1 MSKVDRAKLLA
12 IDDLFDIEIKKYDIT
27 LEEIMMLPVEALKG
41 ISVLIAEELTE
52 IFNIRNIGDL
62 LTTEITKEQVR
73 RAQKKGISIG
83 DLKTWRMI
91 AKRVYSI
98 DGITKDQKERT
109 IALLGLKGAGKT
121 TLVKLLQ
128 QDISLDTL
136 FDVAPSENI
145 GQFEIQAKNVNLTL
159 WDVQS
164 KFVEKFINKVSAAYF
179 NRVEL
184 ILFVI
189 DIKDSSNFE
198 EVIKYFENVINMI
211 KKLDDFPEFF
221 IIFNKAD
228 PEFIESP
235 TFRANYDNLKPRLEN
250 MLLTNKISFQI
261 FVSSVYSVSG
271 IETASEISKIAETVK
286 KRKKRGKKA
295 DQTEP
300 LEEKFTELYTV
311 VDNLFDL
318 VLKLTSSINHR
329 LEVLEEKVSF
339 IDYNNFELTS
349 VKEPEPVPEM
359 SKIDEKILV
368 NKAIED
374 AMRNPHPTLD
384 EYRRPKN
391 TLEPHEKQSAKE
403 ELLSEMKKVL
413 SLKKIEDN

>member
-1 MSKVDRAKLLA
+1 MSKLDRAKLLA

-27 LEEIMMLPVEALKG
+27 LDEIMMLPVEALKG

-62 LTTEITKEQVR
+62 LTIEITKEQVR

-91 AKRVYSI
+91 ASKVYSI
-98 DGITKDQKERT
+98 DGISKGQKER
-109 IALLGLKGAGKT
+109 IVVLLGLKGAGKT
-121 TLVKLLQ
+121 TLVKFLQ
-128 QDISLDTL
+128 QDISLETL
-136 FDVAPSENI
+136 FDVAPSEDI
-145 GQFEIQAKNVNLTL
+145 GQFEIQAKNINLTL

-179 NRVEL
+179 NKVEL

-198 EVIKYFENVINMI
+198 EVIEYFEKVISMI
-211 KKLDDFPEFF
+211 EKLDESPEFF

-228 PEFIESP
+228 PEFIETP
-235 TFRANYDNLKPRLEN
+235 TFRANYDNLKPRLEKSLRAN
-250 MLLTNKISFQI
+250 EIPFQI
-261 FVSSVYSVSG
+261 FVSSVYRISG
-271 IETASEISKIAETVK
+271 IETASQVSKIAEIVR
-286 KRKKRGKKA
+286 KRKKKIQKPEE
-295 DQTEP
+295 TES

-318 VLKLTSSINHR
+318 VLKLTSSINSR
-329 LEVLEEKVSF
+329 LEVLEEKVGF
-339 IDYNNFELTS
+339 IDYSTFES
-349 VKEPEPVPEM
+349 SQVEEPEPIP
-359 SKIDEKILV
+359 KIAKLDEKILV

-374 AMRNPHPTLD
+374 AMKNPIQP
-384 EYRRPKN
+384 
-391 TLEPHEKQSAKE
+391 LEEIKIQKPSLGLEDKRSAKE
-403 ELLSEMKKVL
+403 DLYSEMKKVL
-413 SLKKIEDN
+413 SLRKIDDE